1 MEYHFPVMLP
11 ITGKAAE
18 EFSKQLSKCKP
29 NDHEKLQKESNEE
42 LDEWLKK
49 EGIYDI
55 VKNQL

>member
-1 MEYHFPVMLP
+1 MLP